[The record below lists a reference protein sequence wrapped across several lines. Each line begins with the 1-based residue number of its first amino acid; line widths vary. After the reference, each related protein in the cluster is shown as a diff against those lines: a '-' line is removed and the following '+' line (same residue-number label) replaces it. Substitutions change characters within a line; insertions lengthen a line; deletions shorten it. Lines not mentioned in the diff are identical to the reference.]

1 MELGMKIWRM
11 KIVKIITLSGGELED
26 LMDGWKAI
34 SIQTHALLFC
44 KIIIWGI
51 GYSALFYSGSW
62 FFLRNVFLVQKLN
75 QQVVL
80 KQYVVNIRNILAS
93 KYQCSACTHTVLY
106 LNIGL
111 VCFLCSIY
119 YRCKV
124 HLWNLQLFL
133 CVVVWNLY
141 STFWCVLLVRFQM
154 GVPMFPRS
162 VAGNSLLLPD
172 VLYGLV
178 FNVIVCI
185 CLGPASG

>member
-1 MELGMKIWRM
+1 MEHLSQQIS
-11 KIVKIITLSGGELED
+11 VLSLHTQTL
-26 LMDGWKAI
+26 
-34 SIQTHALLFC
+34 
-44 KIIIWGI
+44 
-51 GYSALFYSGSW
+51 
-62 FFLRNVFLVQKLN
+62 
-75 QQVVL
+75 
-80 KQYVVNIRNILAS
+80 
-93 KYQCSACTHTVLY
+93 LY
-106 LNIGL
+106 LSIGL

-124 HLWNLQLFL
+124 HLWRLQLFL
-133 CVVVWNLY
+133 CVVVWNLC

-185 CLGPASG
+185 CLGPASGSNCICRQLCHLSAERVSLKKTTNKSNSALWFERLRTPCSSFLPTCSSVRSSRY